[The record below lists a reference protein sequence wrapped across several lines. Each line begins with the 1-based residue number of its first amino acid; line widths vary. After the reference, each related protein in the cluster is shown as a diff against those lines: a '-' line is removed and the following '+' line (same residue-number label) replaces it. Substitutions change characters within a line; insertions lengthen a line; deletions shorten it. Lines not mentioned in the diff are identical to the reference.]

1 MSKPLKT
8 RYASTDPEAVELGWK
23 LKRVSETH
31 AMRQRALME
40 EFRAKSEALTEA
52 SQTEQ
57 SAVFEAIAHKVG
69 LEAKDYGDGK
79 DWALNIERIAE
90 GEVALVHASDETRAA
105 EGCQCPVC
113 QVRRSLAGS
122 RDTDDAPVAPVVH

>member
-1 MSKPLKT
+1 MSKLQKT

-40 EFRAKSEALTEA
+40 EYRAKSEALTDA

-57 SAVFEAIAHKVG
+57 TEVFEAIARKVG

-90 GEVALVHASDETRAA
+90 GEVALVHASDEARADD
-105 EGCQCPVC
+105 CQCPIC
-113 QVRRSLAGS
+113 QLRRSLAGT
-122 RDTDDAPVAPVVH
+122 RDLEEAPVVH

>member
-23 LKRVSETH
+23 LKRVNETH
-31 AMRQRALME
+31 AMRQRALADE
-40 EFRAKSEALTEA
+40 YRAKSEALTEA
-52 SQTEQ
+52 SQAEQTE
-57 SAVFEAIAHKVG
+57 VFEAIARKIG

-90 GEVALVHASDETRAA
+90 GEVALVHARDEARADD
-105 EGCQCPVC
+105 CQCPIC
-113 QVRRSLAGS
+113 QLRRSLMDS
-122 RDTDDAPVAPVVH
+122 RDLDDAPVAPVVH

>member
-8 RYASTDPEAVELGWK
+8 RYVSTDPEAVELGWK

-90 GEVALVHASDETRAA
+90 GEVALVHVQDEARADD
-105 EGCQCPVC
+105 CQCPIC
-113 QVRRSLAGS
+113 QLRRSLTDS
-122 RDTDDAPVAPVVH
+122 RDLDNAPVVH